1 MVSFVLVR
9 FVSDELTF
17 LHVFRSLNTLL
28 NFGFIGQILLAC
40 KCLVQTCSEV
50 IVSLRIF
57 TAHEKQVYMSLVHL
71 HNREEPRS
79 STSAHP
85 CISE

>member
-40 KCLVQTCSEV
+40 KRLV
-50 IVSLRIF
+50 
-57 TAHEKQVYMSLVHL
+57 
-71 HNREEPRS
+71 
-79 STSAHP
+79 
-85 CISE
+85 